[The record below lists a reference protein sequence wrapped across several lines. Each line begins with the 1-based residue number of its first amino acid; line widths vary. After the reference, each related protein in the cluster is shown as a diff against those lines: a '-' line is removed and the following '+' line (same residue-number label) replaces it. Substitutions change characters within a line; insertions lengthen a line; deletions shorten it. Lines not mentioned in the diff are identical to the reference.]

1 VTHQRETDLLA
12 VGAVV
17 AAVATRRER
26 IPLGQPLEVRAGHV
40 VEQQVVL
47 QGEELPEAR
56 SQMLLDRLFVRQ
68 EPIQRAVEPIVVD
81 PLGGQPEQI
90 LERGLAIPVL
100 GDVQLARRFT
110 QPRDHQHRRHL
121 RPRHGLSACRQ
132 ERGAQLLQS
141 QRPPQRPSQPDVAE
155 RARALHAQP
164 LESDRDGLFSRRRLF
179 EQLVLLAPAGDL
191 LREQPRPRAPLAV
204 EFAEVRDRFLHH
216 LPAVPHRA
224 HQPPVPVRPS
234 ALPHHRV
241 PQVHPTPPR
250 TRGYRYNAR
259 ASQGQKVGTT
269 PRFRLCQANTP
280 RPTCALFPKNLFS
293 DAQLGKLG

>member
-1 VTHQRETDLLA
+1 MC
-12 VGAVV
+12 
-17 AAVATRRER
+17 
-26 IPLGQPLEVRAGHV
+26 
-40 VEQQVVL
+40 
-47 QGEELPEAR
+47 
-56 SQMLLDRLFVRQ
+56 SSLDRSHS
-68 EPIQRAVEPIVVD
+68 
-81 PLGGQPEQI
+81 
-90 LERGLAIPVL
+90 LAITNTAAICAH
-100 GDVQLARRFT
+100 GTAAR
-110 QPRDHQHRRHL
+110 PA
-121 RPRHGLSACRQ
+121 GKSAAHSSSSRS
-132 ERGAQLLQS
+132 G
-141 QRPPQRPSQPDVAE
+141 PPQRPSQPDVAE

-164 LESDRDGLFSRRRLF
+164 LESDRDGLLSRRRLF